1 MLQSKKNL
9 HIKYIIV
16 FVSLD
21 ATVELTPRTANLQPY
36 QSMRAHLTAKEVQSG
51 KIDLK
56 IYIFR
61 EIRFTIADLL

>member
-51 KIDLK
+51 KIGL
-56 IYIFR
+56 
-61 EIRFTIADLL
+61 E